1 VRQGEGE
8 IPLPL
13 TPSRQGR
20 ENYEVEVVKVVTDS
34 CSDITPQLAQELGI
48 TVVPLYVQFGN
59 ETYRDNVDL
68 STEEF
73 YHKLQIGKI
82 HPATSTATPADFAK
96 TFTKLAEETKEI
108 LTITLSEK
116 FSGTYTAALQGKA
129 TVSKDYHIEIID
141 SKVGAGA
148 QMLLVISA
156 AKMAQAGAN
165 LEQIADWVR
174 RAIPRAHVRMSFDTL
189 EYLRRGG
196 RIGRA
201 QAFLGSL
208 LKVNPIVGIKDGETF
223 PIARFR
229 NRTQAI
235 DFLVNFVRG
244 FSRIEAVA
252 IEDATTPNDLQTLA
266 ERLEDVVPSE
276 RIYRSKVSPVVGTH
290 VGPHVLSVSVLEAI

>member
-1 VRQGEGE
+1 
-8 IPLPL
+8 
-13 TPSRQGR
+13 
-20 ENYEVEVVKVVTDS
+20 VVKVVTDS

-48 TVVPLYVQFGN
+48 SVVPLYVQFGN

-68 STEEF
+68 STEGF
-73 YHKLQIGKI
+73 YQKLKTSKI
-82 HPATSTATPADFAK
+82 HPITSTATPADFAK
-96 TFTKLAEETKEI
+96 IFTKLAEETKEI

-129 TVSKDYHIEIID
+129 MVTKDCHIEVID

-156 AKMAQAGAN
+156 AKMAQSGAN

-174 RAIPRAHVRMSFDTL
+174 RAIPRVHVRMSFDTL

-196 RIGRA
+196 RIGKA

-208 LKVNPIVGIKDGETF
+208 LKVNPIVGIKDGATF
-223 PIARFR
+223 PIARAR
-229 NRTQAI
+229 NRTQAM

-244 FSRIEAVA
+244 FSEIEAVA
-252 IEDATTPNDLQTLA
+252 IEDATTPDDLQTLA
-266 ERLEDVVPSE
+266 ERLKDVVPPE
-276 RIYRSKVSPVVGTH
+276 HIHRSKVSPVVGTH
-290 VGPHVLSVSVLEAI
+290 VGPHVLAVAVLEAE

>member
-1 VRQGEGE
+1 
-8 IPLPL
+8 
-13 TPSRQGR
+13 
-20 ENYEVEVVKVVTDS
+20 VVKVVTDS

-73 YHKLQIGKI
+73 YHKLETSKI
-82 HPATSTATPADFAK
+82 HPTTSTATPPDFAK
-96 TFTKLAEETKEI
+96 LFTKLAEETKEI

-129 TVSKDYHIEIID
+129 MVSKDCRIEVID
-141 SKVGAGA
+141 SKAGAGA

-156 AKMAQAGAN
+156 AKMAQSGAN

-174 RAIPRAHVRMSFDTL
+174 KAIPRVHVRMSFDTL

-196 RIGRA
+196 RIGKA

-208 LKVNPIVGIKDGETF
+208 LKVNPIVGIKDGATF
-223 PIARFR
+223 PIARSR
-229 NRTQAI
+229 NRTQAM

-252 IEDATTPNDLQTLA
+252 IEDATTPDDLQTLA
-266 ERLEDVVPSE
+266 ERLKDVVPPK
-276 RIYRSKVSPVVGTH
+276 RIHRSRVSPVIGTH
-290 VGPHVLSVSVLEAI
+290 VGPHVLAVAVLEAE